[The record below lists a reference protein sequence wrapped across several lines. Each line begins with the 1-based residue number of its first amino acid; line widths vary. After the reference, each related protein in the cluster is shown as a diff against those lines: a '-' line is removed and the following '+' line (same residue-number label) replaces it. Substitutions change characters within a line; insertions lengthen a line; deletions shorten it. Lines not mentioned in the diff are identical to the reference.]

1 MRTARAR
8 SGFTLAEVAVTVVI
22 VGIAMVLVLQGLNV
36 SKVTAAHTRNQKLS
50 RDLGLLTLGQIE
62 SGLLRDDLESGMS
75 GNYAEDGYPDFNWE
89 IAVGDD
95 ALRETSKQSEDRR
108 HDSWAPTE
116 AEDEAEKDEEEDAEE
131 PFEKVRI
138 RVTSP
143 KIREFSNEV
152 TLERWIPWKQ
162 VYGEA
167 EGENASKNAKASKG
181 GAAGGK
187 GTGGAG
193 SGASG
198 SASGASSSSGTKGK
212 K

>member
-1 MRTARAR
+1 MRIARAR

-22 VGIAMVLVLQGLNV
+22 VGMAMVLVLQGLNV
-36 SKVTAAHTRNQKLS
+36 SKMTAAHTRNQKLS
-50 RDLGLLTLGQIE
+50 RDLGLFTLGQIE

-75 GNYAEDGYPDFNWE
+75 GNYAEEGYADFHWE

-95 ALRETSKQSEDRR
+95 ALSESSSKADDGR

-116 AEDEAEKDEEEDAEE
+116 AEEEAERDEDEDAEE

-138 RVTSP
+138 RVTAP

-181 GAAGGK
+181 DASGGK
-187 GTGGAG
+187 GAGGTGTGTSSTS
-193 SGASG
+193 SG
-198 SASGASSSSGTKGK
+198 SGTKGK

>member
-1 MRTARAR
+1 MRIARGR

-22 VGIAMVLVLQGLNV
+22 VGMAMVLVLQGLNV
-36 SKVTAAHTRNQKLS
+36 AKMTAAHTRNTKLA
-50 RDLGLLTLGQIE
+50 RDLGLYTLGQIE

-75 GNYAEDGYPDFNWE
+75 GNYAEEGHPEFSWE
-89 IAVGDD
+89 LAVGDD
-95 ALRETSKQSEDRR
+95 ALRETDPEGR
-108 HDSWAPTE
+108 HDSWAPTQAEEE
-116 AEDEAEKDEEEDAEE
+116 AERDEDEDAEE
-131 PFEKVRI
+131 PFEKIRV

-181 GAAGGK
+181 GAGAGK
-187 GTGGAG
+187 GGAA
-193 SGASG
+193 GASG
-198 SASGASSSSGTKGK
+198 TGSSSAGASGSSGTKGK